1 MEILVDVLNRDTIL
15 RIILDIIES
24 FSDNKESITFAIDGE
39 WGCGKSFLLQM
50 IENELKQIQDEST
63 SSEKYLVIH
72 YNCWK
77 YDYYDEPLIAIVSLM
92 LEEIDNSVNL
102 FSTEQKAKIKGVL
115 KAIGL
120 NFISAF
126 NKIIEDRTG
135 IDIEKI
141 REVIQSGNE
150 AAAQEIEE
158 NRNYDDNFSF
168 NKTLSKLQNIIT
180 ELSKERTIIL
190 IVDELDRCLPNY
202 SIRVLERLHHLTENS
217 NNVITILAT
226 DKSKLEKNIESV
238 GFDNAN
244 QYLKKFISFEI
255 TLDNGILS
263 NLFNERINNYLA
275 LFELEFT
282 DFEGLYEYI
291 EPIFSNI
298 DMRNR
303 MQLIEKALLIHKM
316 LFKDSKNE
324 AFMLLELLLVVLVDF
339 YGENYCENTNSIPHY
354 SVLENVSFKKNK
366 AKAVKLI
373 NFINKKRQEDTLNE
387 ASFSIDVQKHLV
399 IDDNYG
405 LFELLM
411 YYWFNLHKN
420 KFYNLISSEEKQ
432 KQINDNI
439 ADLER
444 FINFMKIIK

>member
-1 MEILVDVLNRDTIL
+1 M
-15 RIILDIIES
+15 
-24 FSDNKESITFAIDGE
+24 
-39 WGCGKSFLLQM
+39 
-50 IENELKQIQDEST
+50 
-63 SSEKYLVIH
+63 
-72 YNCWK
+72 
-77 YDYYDEPLIAIVSLM
+77 
-92 LEEIDNSVNL
+92 
-102 FSTEQKAKIKGVL
+102 
-115 KAIGL
+115 
-120 NFISAF
+120 
-126 NKIIEDRTG
+126 
-135 IDIEKI
+135 
-141 REVIQSGNE
+141 
-150 AAAQEIEE
+150 
-158 NRNYDDNFSF
+158 
-168 NKTLSKLQNIIT
+168 
-180 ELSKERTIIL
+180 
-190 IVDELDRCLPNY
+190 
-202 SIRVLERLHHLTENS
+202 
-217 NNVITILAT
+217 
-226 DKSKLEKNIESV
+226 
-238 GFDNAN
+238 
-244 QYLKKFISFEI
+244 
-255 TLDNGILS
+255 S